1 MHEVIRPSGI
11 YEPLEK
17 KKYDKVD
24 AYLKIGKEEKLSHL
38 LHPKRGARLQA
49 NEYSHTRA
57 IMR

>member
-24 AYLKIGKEEKLSHL
+24 AYLKIGKEGKIKSLTPS
-38 LHPKRGARLQA
+38 
-49 NEYSHTRA
+49 
-57 IMR
+57 